1 MCSWESF
8 LIYQCSKF
16 LFCLHVIL
24 SARERRVWCRDHG
37 YQAAGC
43 CYIRL
48 IFRSVFHSELSVR
61 FVIGVSI
68 FAAHILVVVLRSL
81 SVGATAV
88 QFIVVVA
95 VWLRVVVGSL
105 TLSLTSVSVRAIFVV
120 IIILTCYLTVLLLS
134 LHLHAVLGSE
144 VLFDLSYSSDV
155 FLRLKESSRV
165 DLARVSVDPLR
176 VLLLTVVLINSRLSI
191 FDINHFVENLV
202 DSSFLDVSGK
212 STIQDLYF
220 LA

>member
-1 MCSWESF
+1 
-8 LIYQCSKF
+8 
-16 LFCLHVIL
+16 
-24 SARERRVWCRDHG
+24 
-37 YQAAGC
+37 
-43 CYIRL
+43 
-48 IFRSVFHSELSVR
+48 
-61 FVIGVSI
+61 
-68 FAAHILVVVLRSL
+68 L

-95 VWLRVVVGSL
+95 VWLRVVICSL

-176 VLLLTVVLINSRLSI
+176 VLLLTVVLVNSRLSI